1 MAVPLSAQAECDSW
15 SREEDEELR
24 VVVGREG
31 TGRWREKAEEFST
44 GREADSLRLRWA
56 QLRPAGGPGAKRRK
70 EVRGAADAKR
80 RRKEARGAA
89 DAKRRRKEA
98 RGAADAPKRQ
108 RRVYEEVRWEQLEPS
123 REHAADASS
132 MSEAA
137 TTRAR
142 ALLGRGAG
150 PTRWGENCE
159 RWYPLEAQI
168 AAAVADPGR
177 LKQLVTV
184 GRIVD
189 RSHPCWDGQRPSYG
203 AFAKRDLAPD
213 TVLGVYGGV
222 LRLSAEVAERE
233 EAGQTLQ
240 HFGFN
245 MSLTLQPVSTN
256 SRWAAEDTGQGLTID
271 AGGCCNELAMVND
284 YRSDIGT
291 AANRHFAL
299 PEKQRR
305 QHPNVWPVEVWLK
318 GQPQPVMVFIVG
330 KEKIRKGQ
338 ELYIDYSDSFWE
350 RFVSEQNA
358 DEGEVGD
365 EKVAGKEGEKGEALC
380 ELLPV
385 AFYPVRVDGESLE
398 RRIRYAPPSRISCAP
413 NRLSDVLSVAVCWA
427 R

>member
-1 MAVPLSAQAECDSW
+1 MECDSW

-24 VVVGREG
+24 IVVAREG
-31 TGRWREKAEEFST
+31 AGRWHDKAEEFST

-56 QLRPAGGPGAKRRK
+56 QLCRPAGGPGAK
-70 EVRGAADAKR
+70 
-80 RRKEARGAA
+80 
-89 DAKRRRKEA
+89 RRKEA

-137 TTRAR
+137 ATRAR

-168 AAAVADPGR
+168 AAAVAEPER
-177 LKQLVTV
+177 LQQLGTV

-284 YRSDIGT
+284 FRSDIGT

-305 QHPNVWPVEVWLK
+305 QHPNVYPVEVWLK

-358 DEGEVGD
+358 DEAEVGD
-365 EKVAGKEGEKGEALC
+365 EKAVEEDGEKGEALC

-398 RRIRYAPPSRISCAP
+398 RRIRYAPPSRTSCAA
-413 NRLSDVLSVAVCWA
+413 NRLSDVLSVTVCWA
-427 R
+427 RRDEFVGVYAQALCEEIPGRVHVGCVRGGA